1 MRNKMI
7 LMKKIF
13 KIAICSAFVLLPFG
27 QVFAQ
32 NQSKHE
38 ISVTGG
44 FGLSSLDFSIDNADR
59 SDKTGGLIGI
69 GYSYF
74 INNNFSINTGMEVTF
89 YSSDFSM
96 KSFTDSYKANDME
109 DDFLFNTSV
118 TDYKEEQST
127 TFINIP
133 IMGQYQ
139 MPVIGEHQFYAA
151 LGAKIGIPVTATY
164 KTAGATYETSGTYDD
179 IGTISDVPGLGFDKF
194 NGKRVKEDL
203 DFKVA
208 YMLALEAGMK
218 WALSSSFSLYTGAY
232 FDYGLNDIRD
242 KKNEKFLVYEPPY
255 TGTKAENFKLNSML
269 HSQYTDGSGN
279 TKSISDKVIPF
290 ALGVKVKL
298 AFSVSQ

>member
-1 MRNKMI
+1 MI

-38 ISVTGG
+38 ISVAGG
-44 FGLSSLDFSIDNADR
+44 FGLSSLDFSIDNTDR
-59 SDKTGGLIGI
+59 SDKAGGFIGV
-69 GYSYF
+69 GYNYF
-74 INNNFSINTGMEVTF
+74 INSNFSINTGMEVTF

-118 TDYKEEQST
+118 ANYKEEQST

-139 MPVIGEHQFYAA
+139 IPVMGDHKFYGA

-164 KTAGATYETSGTYDD
+164 KTSGATFETSGYYPDLGLVLDD
-179 IGTISDVPGLGFDKF
+179 QPQLGFDKF

-208 YMLALEAGMK
+208 YMLAIEAGMK
-218 WALSSSFSLYTGAY
+218 WALSSSLSLYTGAY

-242 KKNEKFLVYEPPY
+242 KKSEKFLVYEPPY
-255 TGTKAENFKLNSML
+255 TGTKAEDFKLNSML
-269 HSQYTDGSGN
+269 HSQYTIGSGDP
-279 TKSISDKVIPF
+279 KSISDKVIPF